1 MNREAIQTAQAPA
14 ALGPYAQAVKVGNL
28 LFTSGQIAID
38 PATNQMVAGDIV
50 AQTKQGFANLQAVLA
65 AAGATMQQVVKTTVF
80 VQDLKDFATLNE
92 VYATYFT
99 APYPARS
106 CVEVAA
112 LPKGA
117 LLEVELVAVLTE
129 EE

>member
-1 MNREAIQTAQAPA
+1 MNREAIQTAKAPA

-50 AQTKQGFANLQAVLA
+50 AQTKQVFANLQAVLA

>member
-50 AQTKQGFANLQAVLA
+50 AQTKQVFANLQAVLA

>member
-14 ALGPYAQAVKVGNL
+14 ALGPYAQVVKVGNL

-50 AQTKQGFANLQAVLA
+50 AQTKQVFANLQAVLA